1 MQTIQDIN
9 NVFQAIVDTHAQLK
23 SFHTYTIDT
32 LDMEKLNVDDYPL
45 LYAQCTGATMQGGD
59 TIFTYE
65 VIVGDLVIAKQQE
78 VMTQVYTETYLILQ
92 DVVSQFVFNVNQASE
107 VSNTWSF
114 ELPLNCTPFT
124 ARFDNLLTGW
134 STQFEIKLP
143 TPLNLCIAPYE

>member
-9 NVFQAIVDTHAQLK
+9 NALQTIVDNHLTLK

-32 LDMEKLNVDDYPL
+32 LDMDKLNVTDYPL
-45 LYAQCTGATMQGGD
+45 LYGQCTGATMEGGA
-59 TIFTYE
+59 TVFTYE
-65 VIVGDLVIAKQQE
+65 IIVGDLVIEKQQE
-78 VMTQVYTETYLILQ
+78 VITQIYTETYLLLQ
-92 DVVSQFVFNVNQASE
+92 DVASQFVFNVNQGSE
-107 VSNTWSF
+107 ISNAWSF

-143 TPLNLCIAPYE
+143 TPLNLCIAPYD